1 MTEQMNDS
9 PVPPRATRREW
20 VGLAVLTLAA
30 LVYAMDLTV
39 LNLAIPRISADLR
52 PTSAQLLWMI
62 DIYGF
67 LVAGLLI
74 TMGTLGDRIG
84 RRKLLLGGAAGFA
97 LASLLAAFSTSSEML
112 IASRAVMGIA
122 GATIAPSTLSLIFT
136 MFLDPK
142 QRSTAIGVWIAAYSA
157 GGAIGPVLGG
167 VLLEFFWWG
176 SVFLIGVP
184 VMGLL
189 LVLGPRTLPEYRD
202 PNAGRLHLMSAAA
215 SLLAILG
222 VVYGLKQTAQDGIS
236 AVPVLSIIVGLA
248 LGFAFVR
255 HQLSLESPIID
266 VRLFRIRAFSA
277 SLGAYF
283 LGIFVV
289 VGYFLFIAQY
299 LQLVLALSPIN
310 AALWSLPSA
319 AGFVVGSTIAPRII
333 HRFRPAV
340 VMGTGML
347 IAAAGTTML
356 LGLSVDG
363 GGSLLLI
370 AAASVVISLGLAPVI
385 TLATELI
392 VGSAPPE
399 QAGAATGIS
408 ETSGELGGALG
419 IAILG
424 TVGTALYR
432 AEVADSLPSGI
443 PAQAAAVARDTLGG
457 AIAIAQELPE
467 ALGGAVAAAAQTA
480 FVDAI
485 HLVAAVAAV
494 GALVTAI
501 AAALAPP
508 RSRCGGSRRDPSRL
522 RGRPRPNRPGPT
534 EEPPEGR
541 GQRDEPT
548 WRTLQPGIR

>member
-1 MTEQMNDS
+1 MGQVSSETA
-9 PVPPRATRREW
+9 VPPRATSREW
-20 VGLAVLTLAA
+20 IGLAVLTLAA

-39 LNLAIPRISADLR
+39 LNLAIPRISAELQ
-52 PTSAQLLWMI
+52 PSSAQLLWMI

-122 GATIAPSTLSLIFT
+122 GATVAPSTLSLIFT

-157 GGAIGPVLGG
+157 GGAIGPMLGG

-189 LVLGPRTLPEYRD
+189 LILGPRTLPEYRD
-202 PNAGRLHLMSAAA
+202 PKAARLHLRSAVM

-222 VVYGLKQTAQDGIS
+222 VIYGLKEIAQDGI
-236 AVPVLSIIVGLA
+236 AVVPVAFIVAGLV
-248 LGFAFVR
+248 LGILFVR
-255 HQLSLESPIID
+255 QQLRLESPMID
-266 VRLFRIRAFSA
+266 VRLFRNRAFSA
-277 SLGAYF
+277 SLGSYF

-299 LQLVLALSPIN
+299 LQLILGLSPLA

-319 AGFVVGSTIAPRII
+319 AGFIVGSTVAPKVI
-333 HRFRPAV
+333 HRFRPSV
-340 VMGTGML
+340 IMGVGMT
-347 IAAAGTTML
+347 IAAVGTAVL

-363 GGSLLLI
+363 SGSLVVI
-370 AAASVVISLGLAPVI
+370 TVASIVISLGLAPVI

-408 ETSGELGGALG
+408 ETGGELGGALG

-424 TVGTALYR
+424 SIGTAVYR
-432 AEVADSLPSGI
+432 TEVADSLPAGI
-443 PAQAAAVARDTLGG
+443 PAEAAEAARDTLGG
-457 AIAIAQELPE
+457 ALAIAQTLPGEL
-467 ALGGAVAAAAQTA
+467 AGAVVAAAQTA

-485 HLVAAVAAV
+485 HLVAAVAAI
-494 GALVTAI
+494 GAVVTAVG
-501 AAALAPP
+501 AALAL
-508 RSRCGGSRRDPSRL
+508 RSVAARSEPAAGEVGS
-522 RGRPRPNRPGPT
+522 G
-534 EEPPEGR
+534 EPAVAT
-541 GQRDEPT
+541 D
-548 WRTLQPGIR
+548 

>member
-1 MTEQMNDS
+1 MDHAASGTG
-9 PVPPRATRREW
+9 VPAKATSRQW
-20 VGLAVLTLAA
+20 IGLAVLTLAA

-39 LNLAIPRISADLR
+39 LNLAIPTISAELR
-52 PTSAQLLWMI
+52 PSSVQLLWMI

-97 LASLLAAFSTSSEML
+97 LASLLAAFSTTSEML
-112 IASRAVMGIA
+112 IASRAIMGIA
-122 GATIAPSTLSLIFT
+122 GATVAPSTLSLIFT

-167 VLLEFFWWG
+167 ALLEFFWWG

-189 LVLGPRTLPEYRD
+189 LILGPRTLPEYRD
-202 PNAGRLHLMSAAA
+202 PDARRLDLVSAAM

-222 VVYGLKQTAQDGIS
+222 IVFGLKQIAQDGLS
-236 AVPVLSIIVGLA
+236 VLPVLSILA
-248 LGFAFVR
+248 GVLLGFVFVR
-255 HQLSLESPIID
+255 RQLHLESPVID
-266 VRLFRIRAFSA
+266 VSLFRIRAFSA
-277 SLGAYF
+277 SLLTYL

-299 LQLVLALSPIN
+299 LQLILGLSPLL

-319 AGFVVGSTIAPRII
+319 AGFIVGSTIAPRII
-333 HRFRPAV
+333 HRFRPAY
-340 VMGTGML
+340 VMGTGMVV
-347 IAAAGTTML
+347 AAAGTALL
-356 LGLSVDG
+356 LGLPVDG
-363 GGSLLLI
+363 EGSLLLI
-370 AAASVVISLGLAPVI
+370 SVASVVISIGLAPVI

-424 TVGTALYR
+424 SIGTAVYR
-432 AEVADSLPSGI
+432 AEVADSVPPGI
-443 PAQAAAVARDTLGG
+443 PAEAADAARDTLGG
-457 AIAIAQELPE
+457 ALAIAESLP
-467 ALGGAVAAAAQTA
+467 GAVGDALVLAAQTA
-480 FVDAI
+480 FVDAL
-485 HLVAAVAAV
+485 HVVAAVAV
-494 GALVTAI
+494 IGAAITALI
-501 AAALAPP
+501 AAAVLWKVPARTDPDAEGDAGADGSSPEALAV
-508 RSRCGGSRRDPSRL
+508 
-522 RGRPRPNRPGPT
+522 T
-534 EEPPEGR
+534 H
-541 GQRDEPT
+541 
-548 WRTLQPGIR
+548 

>member
-1 MTEQMNDS
+1 MNQMTGENA
-9 PVPPRATRREW
+9 VPQRATSREW
-20 VGLAVLTLAA
+20 IGLAVLTLAA

-39 LNLAIPRISADLR
+39 LNLAIPRISEELR
-52 PTSAQLLWMI
+52 PSSVQLLWII

-84 RRKLLLGGAAGFA
+84 RRKLLLWGAAWFA
-97 LASLLAAFSTSSEML
+97 LASLLAAFSVSSGML

-167 VLLEFFWWG
+167 ILLEYFWWG

-184 VMGLL
+184 VMAFLL
-189 LVLGPRTLPEYRD
+189 ILGPRTLPEYKD
-202 PNAGRLHLMSAAA
+202 PNARPLDLLSAAL

-222 VVYGLKQTAQDGIS
+222 VVYGLKELAQG
-236 AVPVLSIIVGLA
+236 GLA
-248 LGFAFVR
+248 PAPILAIIAGVVVGFFFVR
-255 HQLSLESPIID
+255 RQLNIESPLID
-266 VRLFRIRAFSA
+266 VRLFQIRAFSA
-277 SLGAYF
+277 SLGTYM

-289 VGYFLFIAQY
+289 VGYFLFISQY
-299 LQLVLALSPIN
+299 LQLVLGLSPLN

-319 AGFVVGSTIAPRII
+319 VGFIVGSTIAPRII
-333 HRFRPAV
+333 HRFRPSLI
-340 VMGTGML
+340 MGVGMA
-347 IAAAGTTML
+347 IAAVGTAML

-363 GGSLLLI
+363 DGSLLLI

-399 QAGAATGIS
+399 QAGAATGAS

-419 IAILG
+419 IALLG
-424 TVGTALYR
+424 SLGVAVYR
-432 AEVADSLPSGI
+432 TEIAESLPAGV
-443 PAQAAAVARDTLGG
+443 PPAAADAAFDTLGG
-457 AIAIAQELPE
+457 AVAIAQTLPGDVGA
-467 ALGGAVAAAAQTA
+467 ALVLVAQTA
-480 FVDAI
+480 FVDALHFVAVVAAI
-485 HLVAAVAAV
+485 LAVATALIAAAALWNVPARSEPASEEEPHSAAVAA
-494 GALVTAI
+494 T
-501 AAALAPP
+501 
-508 RSRCGGSRRDPSRL
+508 D
-522 RGRPRPNRPGPT
+522 
-534 EEPPEGR
+534 
-541 GQRDEPT
+541 
-548 WRTLQPGIR
+548 

>member
-1 MTEQMNDS
+1 MRSGVVWAHRSNEDTMAELTSDTG
-9 PVPPRATRREW
+9 VPGRATRREW
-20 VGLAVLTLAA
+20 IGLAVLTLAA

-39 LNLAIPRISADLR
+39 LNLAIPIISEELR
-52 PTSAQLLWMI
+52 PSSVQLLWMI

-84 RRKLLLGGAAGFA
+84 RRRLLLFGAAGFA
-97 LASLLAAFSTSSEML
+97 VASLLAAFSTSSEML

-136 MFLDPK
+136 MFLDER

-167 VLLEFFWWG
+167 ILLEFFWWG

-184 VMGLL
+184 VMALL

-202 PNAGRLHLMSAAA
+202 PNAGRIDLLSVAL
-215 SLLAILG
+215 SLAAILG
-222 VVYGLKQTAQDGIS
+222 VVFGLKQLAQDGLS
-236 AVPVLSIIVGLA
+236 AQPIIVIV
-248 LGFAFVR
+248 LGVVVGYLFVR
-255 HQLSLESPIID
+255 RQLGLESPIID

-289 VGYFLFIAQY
+289 VGYFLFISQY
-299 LQLVLALSPIN
+299 LQLVLGLSPLN

-319 AGFVVGSTIAPRII
+319 IGFIIGSVLAPRII
-333 HRFRPAV
+333 HRFRPSV
-340 VMGTGML
+340 IMGVGMSV
-347 IAAAGTTML
+347 AASGTAML

-363 GGSLLLI
+363 DGSLILI
-370 AAASVVISLGLAPVI
+370 AVASVVISLGLGPVI

-424 TVGTALYR
+424 SIGTAVYR
-432 AEVADSLPSGI
+432 AGVADQLPADI
-443 PAQAAAVARDTLGG
+443 PAEAADAALDTLGG
-457 AIAIAQELPE
+457 ALAIAGTLPGAIGD
-467 ALGGAVAAAAQTA
+467 ALAAAAQVA
-480 FVDAI
+480 FVDAL
-485 HLVAAVAAV
+485 HLVAAVAAILAV
-494 GALVTAI
+494 LTAI
-501 AAALAPP
+501 VAAAALWNVPA
-508 RSRCGGSRRDPSRL
+508 RSAAAGEEEVT
-522 RGRPRPNRPGPT
+522 PGAVPAT
-534 EEPPEGR
+534 
-541 GQRDEPT
+541 D
-548 WRTLQPGIR
+548 

>member
-1 MTEQMNDS
+1 MERMTSDYV
-9 PVPPRATRREW
+9 VPERATRREW

-39 LNLAIPRISADLR
+39 LNLAIPRISAELR
-52 PTSAQLLWMI
+52 PSSAQLLWI
-62 DIYGF
+62 LDIYGF

-84 RRKLLLGGAAGFA
+84 RRKLLLAGAAGFA
-97 LASLLAAFSTSSEML
+97 LASVLAAFSTSADML

-136 MFLDPK
+136 MFLDSK
-142 QRSTAIGVWIAAYSA
+142 QRSTAIGFWIAAYSA

-167 VLLEFFWWG
+167 VLLEYFWWG

-189 LVLGPRTLPEYRD
+189 LLLGPRSLPEYRD
-202 PNAGRLHLMSAAA
+202 PNARRLDIRSAAM

-222 VVYGLKQTAQDGIS
+222 VVYGLKQIAQDGIS
-236 AVPVLSIIVGLA
+236 PLPLIAILGGVVLGIV
-248 LGFAFVR
+248 FVR
-255 HQLSLESPIID
+255 RQLRIESPIID
-266 VRLFRIRAFSA
+266 VTLFRIRAFSA
-277 SLGAYF
+277 SLGTYL

-289 VGYFLFIAQY
+289 VGYFLFIGQY
-299 LQLVLALSPIN
+299 LQLVLGLSPLV

-319 AGFVVGSTIAPRII
+319 IGFIIGSVTAPRYI

-340 VMGTGML
+340 IMGAGL
-347 IAAAGTTML
+347 AIAAVGTVLL
-356 LGLSVDG
+356 LGVRTSG
-363 GGSLLLI
+363 ETSLFLI
-370 AAASVVISLGLAPVI
+370 VAASLIMSIALSPVI

-399 QAGAATGIS
+399 QAGAATGMS

-424 TVGTALYR
+424 SIGTAVYR
-432 AEVADSLPSGI
+432 SEVAADLPAGITAEVA
-443 PAQAAAVARDTLGG
+443 AAARDTLGA
-457 AIAIAQELPE
+457 AIAIAQTLPAEL
-467 ALGGAVAAAAQTA
+467 AAAVAGAAQSA

-485 HLVAAVAAV
+485 HFVAIVSGI
-494 GALVTAI
+494 GAILTAI
-501 AAALAPP
+501 AAAAA
-508 RSRCGGSRRDPSRL
+508 L
-522 RGRPRPNRPGPT
+522 RGVPARTEPEPG
-534 EEPPEGR
+534 EDQIAEAAVASE
-541 GQRDEPT
+541 
-548 WRTLQPGIR
+548 

>member
-1 MTEQMNDS
+1 MSQTGSDAD
-9 PVPPRATRREW
+9 VPARATRREW
-20 VGLAVLTLAA
+20 IGLGVLTLAA

-39 LNLAIPRISADLR
+39 LNLAIPRISAELQ
-52 PTSAQLLWMI
+52 PSSAQLLWII

-97 LASLLAAFSTSSEML
+97 AASLLAAFSTSAEML
-112 IASRAVMGIA
+112 IASRAIMGVA
-122 GATIAPSTLSLIFT
+122 GATVAPSTLSLIFT

-167 VLLEFFWWG
+167 VLLEWFWWG

-184 VMGLL
+184 VMALL

-202 PNAGRLHLMSAAA
+202 PNARRLDLLSAAM

-222 VVYGLKQTAQDGIS
+222 VVYGLKQIAQDGIGS
-236 AVPVLSIIVGLA
+236 VPVLAIIGGA
-248 LGFAFVR
+248 ILGVAFIWR
-255 HQLSLESPIID
+255 QLHLESPTID

-277 SLGAYF
+277 SLGTYL

-289 VGYFLFIAQY
+289 VGYFIFISQY
-299 LQLVLALSPIN
+299 LQLVVGLSPLV
-310 AALWSLPSA
+310 AAFWSLPSA
-319 AGFVVGSTIAPRII
+319 AGFVIGSTIAPRII
-333 HRFRPAV
+333 HRFRPSA
-340 VMGTGML
+340 VMGTGMA
-347 IAAAGTTML
+347 IAAVGTAML
-356 LGLSVDG
+356 IGLSPDG
-363 GGSLLLI
+363 LGSLLLI
-370 AAASVVISLGLAPVI
+370 AAASVVISVGLAPVI

-399 QAGAATGIS
+399 QAGAATGMS

-424 TVGTALYR
+424 SIGTALYR
-432 AEVADSLPSGI
+432 AEVADTLPPGI
-443 PAQAAAVARDTLGG
+443 AAAVADAARDTLGG
-457 AIAIAQELPE
+457 ALVVAQSLPAEL
-467 ALGGAVAAAAQTA
+467 AAAVVTAAQAA
-480 FVDAI
+480 FLDAL

-494 GALVTAI
+494 GAVVTAV
-501 AAALAPP
+501 AAAIALWKVPP
-508 RSRCGGSRRDPSRL
+508 RSEKPAEPDSAAATPL
-522 RGRPRPNRPGPT
+522 PAT
-534 EEPPEGR
+534 E
-541 GQRDEPT
+541 
-548 WRTLQPGIR
+548 